1 MIERLIAPR
10 MLAKVYR
17 QELELLNRYA
27 GGQLR
32 LSLPDTSARSM
43 PWASAR

>member
-1 MIERLIAPR
+1 

-32 LSLPDTSARSM
+32 VSLSDTARPL

>member
-1 MIERLIAPR
+1 MVQWLIAPR
-10 MLAKVYR
+10 MLSKVYR
-17 QELELLNRYA
+17 DELELLNRYA

-32 LSLPDTSARSM
+32 QSLSDTAARPM